1 MTQGEALILEGPVTM
16 QSVPALAEQ
25 IPSMLNA
32 GVRRID
38 FANVTVVDSAAV
50 ALALEW
56 RRLATARNLPVT
68 FLNLPE
74 TLQNLANLYGVTDVI
89 TPPAA

>member
-1 MTQGEALILEGPVTM
+1 MTQGEALILEGPVTI
-16 QSVPALAEQ
+16 QSVPKLVEQ

-32 GVRRID
+32 GVRCID
-38 FANVTVVDSAAV
+38 FAKVTVVDSAAV

-56 RRLATARNLPVT
+56 RRLASARNVPVT

-89 TPPAA
+89 TSSAA